1 MASGIS
7 AAEKVAA
14 TLTEGDEEKAEK
26 AAVYVKVMNS
36 IKAKGK
42 EYISKEIERLGRMID
57 SGSVTEDKAAS
68 FKVKRSTLRVFSAK
82 DEL

>member
-14 TLTEGDEEKAEK
+14 TLAEGDEEKAEK

-68 FKVKRSTLRVFSAK
+68 FKVKRATLRVFSAK